1 MKIKSELLYQLKTE
15 IENIE
20 KDFEELKVYSKHRFN
35 AFIAKHIDLLAFAI
49 AIAIEE
55 ANRIYREVEENP
67 EEILSRKDHRNIED
81 AIKSLQK
88 GRDTLDKISV
98 FIGNQ

>member
-1 MKIKSELLYQLKTE
+1 MELKNQLLHQLKTE
-15 IENIE
+15 IEDIE
-20 KDFEELKVYSKHRFN
+20 KDFEELKSYSKHRFN
-35 AFIAKHIDLLAFAI
+35 AFIGKHIDLLAI
-49 AIAIEE
+49 AIVKAIEE
-55 ANRIYREVEENP
+55 ANRIYREIEQNP
-67 EEILSRKDHRNIED
+67 EDTLSRKDHRDLEE